1 MPHESTAPKTK
12 MIHTMERFPSFLLF
26 ATAPCSIRLKSPT
39 RLPALIIFQILS
51 VLRRSGWLS
60 LLHNRCGRKTRGWG
74 GEQDNLT
81 VFAELVHHPE
91 PRLQIHYRRG
101 ISHALA
107 HVLEPARDVEK
118 LGEELLGKDVV
129 EHLHRGSFY
138 ADETSHFTPFSDMR
152 ADAICFPI
160 MPYCSTSRSA
170 PDTRLRHSPLPHRT
184 ALPEFNG

>member
-39 RLPALIIFQILS
+39 QASCPDNFSDSSSSQAFRLVES
-51 VLRRSGWLS
+51 V
-60 LLHNRCGRKTRGWG
+60 TRPVW
-74 GEQDNLT
+74 Q
-81 VFAELVHHPE
+81 
-91 PRLQIHYRRG
+91 
-101 ISHALA
+101 A
-107 HVLEPARDVEK
+107 HVLEPTRDVEK

-129 EHLHRGSFY
+129 EHLHGGSFY
-138 ADETSHFTPFSDMR
+138 ADETSHFIPLSDMP
-152 ADAICFPI
+152 ADAIRFPI